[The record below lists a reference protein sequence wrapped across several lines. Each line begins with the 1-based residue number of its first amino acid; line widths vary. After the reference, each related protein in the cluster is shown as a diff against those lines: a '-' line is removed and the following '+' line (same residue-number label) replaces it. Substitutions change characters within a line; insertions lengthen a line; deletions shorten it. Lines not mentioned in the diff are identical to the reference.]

1 MAASAAS
8 VKSKKTFGQ
17 WFRSRKVQQWLVI
30 ITFMFVPVLLL
41 LIFSYV
47 PFAKMFEFSL
57 YKMKSYDSKNN
68 VYIGFKNYVDVFT
81 RDDCFN
87 SLKLAGYYIVA
98 SFVQLAL
105 ALYFATILCFKVR
118 GSSLFK
124 GLIFFPYL
132 ISGIAIGFIF
142 KFFYTRGFVLDTVL
156 SWIGL
161 NPESLPYWL
170 KDTRI
175 NNASLAATSVWRY
188 MGQNMVLFLGAMMS
202 VDPCLYEAAS
212 IDGANAWPKFRYIM
226 LPSIKSVIVLNMI
239 LSISGSLSAFEPPYV
254 ITGGTFGTATYFV
267 MMNSL
272 AHEKGKIGLAAAMA
286 VVLMGLIFI
295 VTIFQQVVMK
305 LIDEYVWIFIKY
317 FSLILAGFIA
327 VLPVVSCVIT
337 ALKTPEEYASTNVM
351 KLPSS
356 LYFKNFT
363 EAFEK
368 ANMGVAFINSLIIL
382 VVVLFFSIMFGAMLA
397 YVLNRFTF
405 PGRGLIRNL
414 FLFAS
419 LLPGIAMQV
428 TVYKIMYNM
437 HLINSIPG
445 YIILL
450 CGTDIISV
458 TIFIQFFENLPNSL
472 DESAIMDGCT
482 YFGVFFKI
490 LLPLLKPAIVTVM
503 ILKGVGTY
511 NEYYMANLYLQDKS
525 KLVTV
530 ATSLYKFTGPLGNQ
544 YNYICAG
551 VIITLLPALIIFILC
566 QKQIYGGL
574 AAGSVKG

>member
-1 MAASAAS
+1 M
-8 VKSKKTFGQ
+8 VKFIESELVLLKKEIDEMWTLVYNQLDRAGEAVLTFD
-17 WFRSRKVQQWLVI
+17 RELAQQVLVRERRVNALELKIDSDVEDI
-30 ITFMFVPVLLL
+30 IALYNPVAIDLRFVLAMLKINTNLERLGDFAEGIARFVLNCKEPVLDPDLL
-41 LIFSYV
+41 KQLRLEEMQAQV
-47 PFAKMFEFSL
+47 LAMLELAK
-57 YKMKSYDSKNN
+57 K
-68 VYIGFKNYVDVFT
+68 
-81 RDDCFN
+81 
-87 SLKLAGYYIVA
+87 
-98 SFVQLAL
+98 AL
-105 ALYFATILCFKVR
+105 QE
-118 GSSLFK
+118 
-124 GLIFFPYL
+124 
-132 ISGIAIGFIF
+132 
-142 KFFYTRGFVLDTVL
+142 
-156 SWIGL
+156 
-161 NPESLPYWL
+161 ESQDL
-170 KDTRI
+170 
-175 NNASLAATSVWRY
+175 ATSVFAKD
-188 MGQNMVLFLGAMMS
+188 NLLDEINA
-202 VDPCLYEAAS
+202 EA
-212 IDGANAWPKFRYIM
+212 
-226 LPSIKSVIVLNMI
+226 
-239 LSISGSLSAFEPPYV
+239 
-254 ITGGTFGTATYFV
+254 TT
-267 MMNSL
+267 
-272 AHEKGKIGLAAAMA
+272 
-286 VVLMGLIFI
+286 
-295 VTIFQQVVMK
+295 
-305 LIDEYVWIFIKY
+305 
-317 FSLILAGFIA
+317 ILAGFIA
-327 VLPVVSCVIT
+327 VLPVASCVIT
-337 ALKTPEEYASTNVM
+337 AFKTPEEYASTNVM
-351 KLPSS
+351 TLPGKF
-356 LYFKNFT
+356 YFKNFT
-363 EAFEK
+363 EAFQK
-368 ANMGVAFINSLIIL
+368 ANMGVAFLNSLIIL

-397 YVLNRFTF
+397 YILNRFTF
-405 PGRGLIRNL
+405 PGRGIIKNL

-525 KLVTV
+525 RLVTV